1 MATLAE
7 LNAAMSGFPRS
18 LTWGNFRPVQAS
30 PSPPHAAQ
38 VSAGFSM
45 GGWSVHVVN
54 GDYKVRGARVS
65 VAPQS
70 NGSWATAAARTDA
83 GLLLH
88 EQGHFDIT
96 GLIARDLIG
105 KVLDLSFDQS
115 VIAVCIGSG
124 DTANSQLRYVTRLF
138 QADVTRFGQEARDLL
153 ARLNTNPN
161 TQADGLYDTQTNH
174 GSNSTGQQAWNSRL
188 QRIKAS
194 NDSLELMLRIEGL
207 LR

>member
-1 MATLAE
+1 MATLQEVQAV
-7 LNAAMSGFPRS
+7 MTGFPQS
-18 LTWGNFRPVQAS
+18 LTWGNFRLVQAS
-30 PSPPHAAQ
+30 PTPPHAAQ

-45 GGWSVHVVN
+45 GGWSVQLVN
-54 GDYKVRGARVS
+54 GEYNVRGARVS
-65 VAPQS
+65 VAAQA

-83 GLLLH
+83 NLLLH

-161 TQADGLYDTQTNH
+161 TQADGLYDSQTNH
-174 GSNSTGQQAWNSRL
+174 GLNATAQRTWNDRIR
-188 QRIKAS
+188 RIKAS

>member
-1 MATLAE
+1 MATLQAVT
-7 LNAAMSGFPRS
+7 AAMTGFPRN
-18 LTWGNFRPVQAS
+18 LTWADFRAVQSS
-30 PSPPHAAQ
+30 PSPPHIAQ
-38 VSAGFSM
+38 TSTSFSM
-45 GGWSVHVVN
+45 GGFTVHLVN
-54 GDYKVRGARVS
+54 GEYKIRNPRITVARN
-65 VAPQS
+65 AA
-70 NGSWATAAARTDA
+70 GSWATSAARSSAD
-83 GLLLH
+83 LLRH

-115 VIAVCIGSG
+115 VIAVLIGSG
-124 DTANSQLRYVTRLF
+124 NTAHDHQRYVTRQF

-174 GSNSTGQQAWNSRL
+174 GLNATAQRTWNDRL

-194 NDSLELMLRIEGL
+194 NDSLELMLWIEGL